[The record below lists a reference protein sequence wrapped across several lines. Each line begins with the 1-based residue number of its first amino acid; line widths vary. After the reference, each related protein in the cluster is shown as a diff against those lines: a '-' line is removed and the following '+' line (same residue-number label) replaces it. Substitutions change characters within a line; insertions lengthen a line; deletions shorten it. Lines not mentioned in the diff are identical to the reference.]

1 MTVVLNKLSIDA
13 SPKPSPN
20 IVSLTVQLR
29 SYVCRHL
36 TSLIFSIILLLNGFG
51 KATVLVAQPQNPISS
66 ERVWLPILG
75 YDSDTGIAL
84 GTIGRSFTYSDGF
97 TPYYRSFSARAMATT
112 KGFYTVDLEFDQ
124 LETFGTRAR
133 STLTLFAERFN
144 NEPYFGSGNN
154 TLFDPSLWQA
164 GYYDYERRE
173 FGLSYEGFMPL
184 SSPKSEFTAGILWRF
199 DFRIDDSKPIFSTS
213 LFGHQGLGNSTALAL
228 LPGIGFRIDSRDH
241 ELLPIKGL
249 FAEANVQASIPTSTI
264 AALSLWQM
272 NLRGFFPLLTLPF
285 FDQVIFAQQ
294 LTIDHSE
301 GDVPFWLQPRLG
313 SRDGLRGAY
322 LNRYQGSSAW
332 LYMAELR
339 SWFFEW
345 ERAELRFGG
354 QFFWDMGRV
363 FSNQASFEKDPLT
376 DNLPNPNP
384 SFAPEN
390 PNVFSQLHTSYGFG
404 GVMGVGSEAFFL
416 RMDFGFS
423 KESNRI
429 YLGAGYSF

>member
-1 MTVVLNKLSIDA
+1 
-13 SPKPSPN
+13 
-20 IVSLTVQLR
+20 
-29 SYVCRHL
+29 
-36 TSLIFSIILLLNGFG
+36 
-51 KATVLVAQPQNPISS
+51 
-66 ERVWLPILG
+66 
-75 YDSDTGIAL
+75 
-84 GTIGRSFTYSDGF
+84 
-97 TPYYRSFSARAMATT
+97 
-112 KGFYTVDLEFDQ
+112 
-124 LETFGTRAR
+124 
-133 STLTLFAERFN
+133 
-144 NEPYFGSGNN
+144 
-154 TLFDPSLWQA
+154 
-164 GYYDYERRE
+164 
-173 FGLSYEGFMPL
+173 
-184 SSPKSEFTAGILWRF
+184 
-199 DFRIDDSKPIFSTS
+199 
-213 LFGHQGLGNSTALAL
+213 
-228 LPGIGFRIDSRDH
+228 
-241 ELLPIKGL
+241 
-249 FAEANVQASIPTSTI
+249 
-264 AALSLWQM
+264 M